1 MTILDKIIAQKRKE
15 VVEAKALVSVKEL
28 EASAL
33 FGRKTVSF
41 KKELLRADRVGI
53 IAEFKRE
60 SPSKGLING
69 NAQVAETTSGYIHA
83 GASALSVLTDSVFF
97 GGEKIDVT
105 NARNANASAPVLRKE
120 FMVDEYQILEAK
132 AMGADVILLL
142 ANVLDAKQIKQF
154 AQFAKSLGLE
164 SLLEVRDKEEL
175 QTVNEYV
182 SAVGVN
188 NRNLKDFQ
196 VNLSQSFDLV
206 DLIPNDFVKVSES
219 GISEAKTIQEL
230 KAVGFNG
237 FLMGETFMKTENPA
251 QACADFIKAVNG
263 K

>member
-15 VVEAKALVSVKEL
+15 VAEAKTIISIKDL
-28 EASAL
+28 EASAF
-33 FGRKTVSF
+33 FGRETVSF
-41 KKELLRADRVGI
+41 KKELQRQDKVGV
-53 IAEFKRE
+53 IAEFKRQ

-69 NAQVAETTSGYIHA
+69 NAQVSETTSGYINA
-83 GASALSVLTDSVFF
+83 GATALSVLTDTQFF
-97 GGEKIDVT
+97 GGQKEDVT
-105 NARNANASAPVLRKE
+105 IARKSNATAPVLRKE

-142 ANVLDAKQIKQF
+142 ANVLDAKQIKHF
-154 AQFAKSLGLE
+154 AQFAESIGLE

-196 VNLSQSFDLV
+196 VNVSQSFDLV
-206 DLIPNDFVKVSES
+206 DLIPNEFVKVSES
-219 GISEAKTIQEL
+219 GLSEAKTVKEL
-230 KAVGFNG
+230 QAVGFNG

-251 QACADFIKAVNG
+251 QACADFIKAC
-263 K
+263 KA